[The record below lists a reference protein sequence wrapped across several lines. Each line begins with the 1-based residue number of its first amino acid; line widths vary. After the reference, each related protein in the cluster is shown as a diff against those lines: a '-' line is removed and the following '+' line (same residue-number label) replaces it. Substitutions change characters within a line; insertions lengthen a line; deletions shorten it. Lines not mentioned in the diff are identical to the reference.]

1 MYESNL
7 KLAKYEPLT
16 FQCVHCDQQF
26 TVSEN
31 SLEKLGADVSAHL
44 TRNHPE
50 CLHSDRQKGRDDANG
65 YRRAPATRVA

>member
-26 TVSEN
+26 SVSEN
-31 SLEKLGADVSAHL
+31 SLEKLGADVSDHL
-44 TRNHPE
+44 TKNHPE
-50 CLHSDRQKGRDDANG
+50 CLHRQKGRDDADG
-65 YRRAPATRVA
+65 CRRAPATRVA